1 MKLLIASQNTHKI
14 EEIKKI
20 FSDSRFELKT
30 LKDFNDSDDPIEDGS
45 SFLENALIKAKY
57 FANKYH
63 MPTLADDSGLCVKAL
78 NLAPGIFSKRYSG
91 GNDHDN
97 NMKLLAELKNE
108 YQRTAYFVSMIVI
121 YFPSNH
127 YMHFEGRLYGEI
139 AKEEK
144 GTSGFGYDPIFYVPT
159 LKKHLAELSIDEKN
173 KISHRAN
180 ALRKV
185 GANID
190 EIINY
195 K

>member
-1 MKLLIASQNTHKI
+1 MKLLIASQNKHKI

-20 FSDSRFELKT
+20 FSDARFELIT

-45 SFLENALIKAKY
+45 SFLENACIKAKY
-57 FANKYH
+57 FAHKYH
-63 MPTLADDSGLCVKAL
+63 IPTLADDSGLCVEAL
-78 NLAPGIFSKRYSG
+78 NLAPGIYSKRYSG

-97 NMKLLAELKNE
+97 NMKLLDELKNE
-108 YQRTAYFVSMIVI
+108 RERKAYFVSMIVI
-121 YFPSNH
+121 YFPSDH

-144 GTSGFGYDPIFYVPT
+144 GNLGFGYDPIFYLPT
-159 LKKHLAELSIDEKN
+159 LDKHLAELSMDEKN

-180 ALRKV
+180 ALKKV
-185 GANID
+185 GAHIN